1 MKKTYRLKD
10 LDCANCAAKMENRI
24 GKINGVTSA
33 SISFMTQKLTLEAQ
47 DDRFDDI
54 LSEVKKAV
62 KKVDSAVEL
71 VGYSFPRRG
80 CVRRPF
86 PGNKESLR

>member
-1 MKKTYRLKD
+1 MKKKFNLID

-71 VGYSFPRRG
+71 VG
-80 CVRRPF
+80 
-86 PGNKESLR
+86 

>member
-1 MKKTYRLKD
+1 MKKTFRLRD

-71 VGYSFPRRG
+71 VG
-80 CVRRPF
+80 
-86 PGNKESLR
+86 

>member
-1 MKKTYRLKD
+1 MKKVFVMEN

-71 VGYSFPRRG
+71 VG
-80 CVRRPF
+80 
-86 PGNKESLR
+86 

>member
-1 MKKTYRLKD
+1 MKKTYRLMD

-71 VGYSFPRRG
+71 VG
-80 CVRRPF
+80 
-86 PGNKESLR
+86 

>member
-24 GKINGVTSA
+24 GNINGVTSA
-33 SISFMTQKLTLEAQ
+33 SISFMTQKLTLESQ

-71 VGYSFPRRG
+71 VG
-80 CVRRPF
+80 
-86 PGNKESLR
+86 